1 MELSAE
7 LIQFL
12 DSLPGTVVFVTADG
26 EVLVF
31 QEKEE
36 SESRANDNLSDS
48 GARLN
53 RPGTD
58 AAGYGS

>member
-7 LIQFL
+7 LVQFL

-31 QEKEE
+31 QERE
-36 SESRANDNLSDS
+36 SNDSRANDNLSGS
-48 GARLN
+48 GARFEW
-53 RPGTD
+53 PGTD
-58 AAGYGS
+58 SAGYGS